1 MGSRSLNIF
10 IGINDSKFQ
19 KGLMRVSKKLTKFGN
34 QMKSVGKSMTR
45 NVSMPLA
52 GIGVASIKLAADFET
67 SMTKIATL
75 VGASAEEL
83 RGYESAIKSLSVETG
98 TSAQQLAEGL
108 FFITSA
114 GFSGQEALDALEVS
128 AKGAALGMGEMS
140 DVSNALTSIMTAYA
154 REGMTAAEAGDLLH
168 ETLKQGKF
176 EASEFMGKLGSV
188 IPVAAAAGI
197 SMEELGAAS
206 ATMSKLSGD
215 AAGTLTAMRSLM
227 LGLLKPSEKQ
237 KEILEGIGLSTSDL
251 SSMMDE
257 SLMGT
262 LQFLFQNLE
271 GNNEA
276 LLNVFGSS
284 KAVTGALSTMGLQA
298 ETYATV
304 LDGMNK
310 SQGNVNEGMDT
321 LSKTA
326 GQQFKKTL
334 VQLQNVGI
342 ELGQALLPPITKL
355 VKFLMQGVTA
365 FQRLD
370 KTTKSIII
378 GFGAVAFAIGPLI
391 TLGGTL
397 MTVFGSVLGFIAGMS
412 APIGIVLAAIAGGI
426 YYAITNWEDFK
437 KKLVDV
443 INYFVD
449 LYNESML
456 FRGIIETIVGTFK
469 LLVATGI
476 YFGKTII
483 GIVQG
488 IGEQFVSIFG
498 GIGSLLKGVFTL
510 DYDEIKAGAKQ
521 VMESFVDVFKDNKTL
536 LDAEKELAESA
547 TKIFKDGVDNTLR
560 GKVEYITEEDVQNV
574 ADKAGNMVQKIK
586 DKFAKMFG
594 GSGVAT
600 PGPSSGGQMGPP
612 EPPVF
617 GNGGSG
623 GGEDGAESFADKY
636 VTAMEKIEAVT
647 TEVFGRVDAI
657 LGQHFENKR
666 MLIDEDYNRQ
676 RKLIEQSAM
685 GEQAKADAIDKLD
698 KDTAKKKKALQIK
711 QAKAEKK
718 MQLFSAII
726 NVASA
731 VAANIANPFLATAIG
746 VLGAIQISTIAS
758 TPIPALAK
766 GGLAFGETA
775 AIVGDNPNAQSD
787 PEVIA
792 PLSKL
797 QSIMGTQSVT
807 VHGVIRGE
815 DIWLTNNKQIQ
826 IQNRLG

>member
-52 GIGVASIKLAADFET
+52 GIGLASIKLAADFET

-83 RGYESAIKSLSVETG
+83 RGYESAIKSLSVQTG

-154 REGMTAAEAGDLLH
+154 SQGMTAAEAGDLLH

-237 KEILEGIGLSTSDL
+237 KEVLESIGLTTEEL

-257 SLMGT
+257 SLMET

-321 LSKTA
+321 LNKTA

-334 VQLQNVGI
+334 VELQNVGI
-342 ELGQALLPPITKL
+342 ELGQRLLPPITKL
-355 VKFLMQGVTA
+355 VKFLMQGVDA
-365 FQRLD
+365 FMKLD
-370 KTTKSIII
+370 KSTKAIIT
-378 GFGAVAFAIGPLI
+378 GFGVIAFAIGPLV

-412 APIGIVLAAIAGGI
+412 APIAVVLAAIAGGI

-449 LYNESML
+449 LYNESIL
-456 FRGIIETIVGTFK
+456 FRGIIETIIGTFK

-476 YFGKTII
+476 YFGKTIV

-488 IGEQFVSIFG
+488 IGEQFVNIFG

-510 DYDEIKAGAKQ
+510 DYEEIKAGAAQ
-521 VMESFVDVFKDNKTL
+521 VMDSFVDVFKDNQTL
-536 LDAEKELAESA
+536 LDAEKELAETAS
-547 TKIFKDGVDNTLR
+547 KVFKDGVENTLR
-560 GKVEYITEEDVQNV
+560 GKVDYVTEDDIQGV
-574 ADKAGNMVQKIK
+574 ADKAGEMVQALK
-586 DKFAKMFG
+586 DKFKQMFS
-594 GSGVAT
+594 GSGVAV
-600 PGPSSGGQMGPP
+600 PGMPEGTMGPP
-612 EPPVF
+612 EPPPLF
-617 GNGGSG
+617 SG
-623 GGEDGAESFADKY
+623 GPGGGGDDGVESFADKY
-636 VTAMEKIEAVT
+636 VSAMQDIEKVT
-647 TEVFGRVDAI
+647 GEVFGRVDGI
-657 LGQHFENKR
+657 LSQHFENKR
-666 MLIDEDYNRQ
+666 LLIEEDYNRQ
-676 RKLIEQSAM
+676 RQLIEQSTM
-685 GEQAKADAIDKLD
+685 GEQEKADAIDKLN

-731 VAANIANPFLATAIG
+731 IAANIANPILAGFIG
-746 VLGAIQISTIAS
+746 ALGAVQIATIAS
-758 TPIPALAK
+758 TPIPALAQ

-775 AIVGDNPNAQSD
+775 AIVGDNPNAQTD

-797 QSIMGTQSVT
+797 QSIMGTQSIT

-815 DIWLTNNKQIQ
+815 DIWLTNNRQEKIQ
-826 IQNRLG
+826 LR

>member
-52 GIGVASIKLAADFET
+52 GIGLASIKLAADFET

-83 RGYESAIKSLSVETG
+83 RGYESAIKSLSVQTG

-154 REGMTAAEAGDLLH
+154 SQGMTAAEAGDLLH

-237 KEILEGIGLSTSDL
+237 KEVLESIGLTTEEL

-257 SLMGT
+257 SLMET

-321 LSKTA
+321 LNKTA

-334 VQLQNVGI
+334 VELQNVGI
-342 ELGQALLPPITKL
+342 ELGQRLLPPITKL
-355 VKFLMQGVTA
+355 VKFLMQGVDA
-365 FQRLD
+365 FMKLD
-370 KTTKSIII
+370 KSTKAIIT
-378 GFGAVAFAIGPLI
+378 GFGVIAFAIGPLV

-412 APIGIVLAAIAGGI
+412 APIAVVLAAIAGGI

-449 LYNESML
+449 LYNESIL
-456 FRGIIETIVGTFK
+456 FRGIIETIIGTFK

-476 YFGKTII
+476 YFGKTIV

-488 IGEQFVSIFG
+488 IGEQFVNIFG

-510 DYDEIKAGAKQ
+510 DYEEIKAGAAQ
-521 VMESFVDVFKDNKTL
+521 VMESFVDVFKDNQTL
-536 LDAEKELAESA
+536 LDAEKELAETAS
-547 TKIFKDGVDNTLR
+547 KVFQDGVENTLR
-560 GKVEYITEEDVQNV
+560 GKVDYVTEDDIQGV
-574 ADKAGNMVQKIK
+574 ADKAGEMVQALK
-586 DKFAKMFG
+586 DKFKQMFS
-594 GSGVAT
+594 GSGVAV
-600 PGPSSGGQMGPP
+600 PGMPEGTMGPP
-612 EPPVF
+612 EPPPLF
-617 GNGGSG
+617 SG
-623 GGEDGAESFADKY
+623 GPGGGGDDGVESFADKY
-636 VTAMEKIEAVT
+636 VSAMQDIEKVT
-647 TEVFGRVDAI
+647 GEVFGRVDGI
-657 LGQHFENKR
+657 LSQHFENKR
-666 MLIDEDYNRQ
+666 LLIEEDYNRQ
-676 RKLIEQSAM
+676 RQLIEQSTM
-685 GEQAKADAIDKLD
+685 GEQEKADAIDKLN

-731 VAANIANPFLATAIG
+731 IAANIANPILAGFIG
-746 VLGAIQISTIAS
+746 ALGAVQIATIAS
-758 TPIPALAK
+758 TPIPALAQ

-775 AIVGDNPNAQSD
+775 AIVGDNPNAQTD

-797 QSIMGTQSVT
+797 QSIMGTQSIT

-815 DIWLTNNKQIQ
+815 DIWLTNNRQEKIQ
-826 IQNRLG
+826 LR

>member
-52 GIGVASIKLAADFET
+52 GIGLASIKLAADFET

-83 RGYESAIKSLSVETG
+83 RGYESAIKSLSVQTG

-154 REGMTAAEAGDLLH
+154 SQGMTAAEAGDLLH

-237 KEILEGIGLSTSDL
+237 KEVLESIGLTTEEL

-257 SLMGT
+257 SLMET

-321 LSKTA
+321 LNKTA

-342 ELGQALLPPITKL
+342 ELGQRLLPPITKL
-355 VKFLMQGVTA
+355 VKFLMQGVDA
-365 FQRLD
+365 FMKLD
-370 KTTKSIII
+370 KSTKAIIT
-378 GFGAVAFAIGPLI
+378 GFGVIAFAIGPLV

-412 APIGIVLAAIAGGI
+412 APIAVVLAAIAGGI

-449 LYNESML
+449 LYNESIL
-456 FRGIIETIVGTFK
+456 FRGIIETIIGTFK

-476 YFGKTII
+476 YFGKTIV

-488 IGEQFVSIFG
+488 IGEQFVNIFG

-510 DYDEIKAGAKQ
+510 DYEEIKAGAAQ
-521 VMESFVDVFKDNKTL
+521 VMESFVDVFKDNQTL
-536 LDAEKELAESA
+536 LDAEKELAETAS
-547 TKIFKDGVDNTLR
+547 KIFKDGVENTLR
-560 GKVEYITEEDVQNV
+560 GKVDYVTEDDIQGV
-574 ADKAGNMVQKIK
+574 ADKAGEMVQALK
-586 DKFAKMFG
+586 DKFKQMFS
-594 GSGVAT
+594 GSGVAV
-600 PGPSSGGQMGPP
+600 PGMPEGTMGPP
-612 EPPVF
+612 EPPPLF
-617 GNGGSG
+617 SG
-623 GGEDGAESFADKY
+623 GPGGGGDDGVESFADKY
-636 VTAMEKIEAVT
+636 VSAMQDIEKVT
-647 TEVFGRVDAI
+647 GEVFGRVDGI
-657 LGQHFENKR
+657 LSQHFENKR
-666 MLIDEDYNRQ
+666 LLIEEDYNRQ
-676 RKLIEQSAM
+676 RQLIEQSTM
-685 GEQAKADAIDKLD
+685 GEQEKADAIDKLN

-731 VAANIANPFLATAIG
+731 IAANIANPILAGFIG
-746 VLGAIQISTIAS
+746 ALGAVQIATIAS
-758 TPIPALAK
+758 TPIPALAQ

-775 AIVGDNPNAQSD
+775 AIVGDNPNAQTD

-797 QSIMGTQSVT
+797 QSIMGTQSIT

-815 DIWLTNNKQIQ
+815 DIWLTNNRQEKIQ
-826 IQNRLG
+826 LR

>member
-52 GIGVASIKLAADFET
+52 GIGLASIKLAADFET

-83 RGYESAIKSLSVETG
+83 RGYESAIKSLSVQTG

-154 REGMTAAEAGDLLH
+154 SQGMTAAEAGDLLH

-237 KEILEGIGLSTSDL
+237 KEVLESIGLTTEEL

-257 SLMGT
+257 SLMET

-321 LSKTA
+321 LNKTA

-334 VQLQNVGI
+334 VELQNVGI
-342 ELGQALLPPITKL
+342 ELGQRLLPPITKL
-355 VKFLMQGVTA
+355 VKFLMQGVDA
-365 FQRLD
+365 FMKLD
-370 KTTKSIII
+370 KSTKAIIT
-378 GFGAVAFAIGPLI
+378 GFGVIAFAIGPLV

-412 APIGIVLAAIAGGI
+412 APIAVVLAAIAGGI

-449 LYNESML
+449 LYNESIL
-456 FRGIIETIVGTFK
+456 FRGIIETIIGTFK

-476 YFGKTII
+476 YFGKTIV

-488 IGEQFVSIFG
+488 IGEQFVNIFG

-510 DYDEIKAGAKQ
+510 DYEEIKAGAAQ
-521 VMESFVDVFKDNKTL
+521 VMDSFVDVFKDNQTL
-536 LDAEKELAESA
+536 LDAEKELAETAS
-547 TKIFKDGVDNTLR
+547 KIFKDGVENTLR
-560 GKVEYITEEDVQNV
+560 GKVDYVTEDDIQGV
-574 ADKAGNMVQKIK
+574 ADKAGEMVQALK
-586 DKFAKMFG
+586 DKFKQMFS
-594 GSGVAT
+594 GSGVAV
-600 PGPSSGGQMGPP
+600 PGMPEGTMGPP
-612 EPPVF
+612 EPPPLF
-617 GNGGSG
+617 SG
-623 GGEDGAESFADKY
+623 GPGGGGDDGVESFADKY
-636 VTAMEKIEAVT
+636 VSAMQDIEKVT
-647 TEVFGRVDAI
+647 GEVFGRVDGI
-657 LGQHFENKR
+657 LSQHFENKR
-666 MLIDEDYNRQ
+666 LLIEEDYNRQ
-676 RKLIEQSAM
+676 RQLIEQSTM
-685 GEQAKADAIDKLD
+685 GEQEKADAIDKLN

-731 VAANIANPFLATAIG
+731 IAANIANPILAGFIG
-746 VLGAIQISTIAS
+746 ALGAVQIATIAS
-758 TPIPALAK
+758 TPIPALAQ

-775 AIVGDNPNAQSD
+775 AIVGDNPNAQTD

-797 QSIMGTQSVT
+797 QSIMGTQSIT

-815 DIWLTNNKQIQ
+815 DIWLTNNRQEKIQ
-826 IQNRLG
+826 LR

>member
-52 GIGVASIKLAADFET
+52 GIGLASIKLAADFET

-83 RGYESAIKSLSVETG
+83 RGYESAIKSLSVQTG

-154 REGMTAAEAGDLLH
+154 SQGMTAAEAGDLLH

-237 KEILEGIGLSTSDL
+237 KEVLESIGLTTEEL

-257 SLMGT
+257 SLMET

-321 LSKTA
+321 LNKTA

-334 VQLQNVGI
+334 VELQNVGI
-342 ELGQALLPPITKL
+342 ELGQRLLPPITKL
-355 VKFLMQGVTA
+355 VKFLMQGVDA
-365 FQRLD
+365 FMKLD
-370 KTTKSIII
+370 KSTKAIIT
-378 GFGAVAFAIGPLI
+378 GFGVIAFAIGPLV

-412 APIGIVLAAIAGGI
+412 APIAVVLAAIAGGI

-449 LYNESML
+449 LYNESIL
-456 FRGIIETIVGTFK
+456 FRGIIETIIGTFK

-476 YFGKTII
+476 YFGKTIV

-488 IGEQFVSIFG
+488 IGEQFVNIFG

-510 DYDEIKAGAKQ
+510 DYEEIKAGAAQ
-521 VMESFVDVFKDNKTL
+521 VMESFVDVFKDNQTL
-536 LDAEKELAESA
+536 LDAEKELAETAS
-547 TKIFKDGVDNTLR
+547 KIFKDGVENTLR
-560 GKVEYITEEDVQNV
+560 GKVDYVTEDDIQGV
-574 ADKAGNMVQKIK
+574 ADKAGEMVQALK
-586 DKFAKMFG
+586 DKFKQMFS
-594 GSGVAT
+594 GSGVAV
-600 PGPSSGGQMGPP
+600 PGMPEGTMGPP
-612 EPPVF
+612 EPPPLF
-617 GNGGSG
+617 SG
-623 GGEDGAESFADKY
+623 GPGGGGDDGVESFADKY
-636 VTAMEKIEAVT
+636 VSAMQDIEKVT
-647 TEVFGRVDAI
+647 GEVFGRVDGI
-657 LGQHFENKR
+657 LSQHFENKR
-666 MLIDEDYNRQ
+666 LLIEEDYNRQ
-676 RKLIEQSAM
+676 RQLIEQSTM
-685 GEQAKADAIDKLD
+685 GEQEKADAIDKLN

-731 VAANIANPFLATAIG
+731 IAANIANPILAGFIG
-746 VLGAIQISTIAS
+746 ALGAVQIATIAS
-758 TPIPALAK
+758 TPIPALAQ

-775 AIVGDNPNAQSD
+775 AIVGDNPNAQTD

-797 QSIMGTQSVT
+797 QSIMGTQSIT

-815 DIWLTNNKQIQ
+815 DIWLTNNRQEKIQ
-826 IQNRLG
+826 LR